1 MLGENAER
9 RRAAPISS
17 ATEWKR
23 FLKISSSAELTRM
36 ISGSAGAPPAP
47 CSASLH
53 YQIRILVHA
62 AAPVWWDNR
71 GRAVLDDDCGP
82 PEPGAGPQSLALVE
96 SGVPGALAEP
106 DRLPLHEG
114 ATYPCGW
121 SPASGAGGRAGG
133 GSGRQAP
140 SGEFSG
146 RDAPDARD
154 GQQHGL

>member
-82 PEPGAGPQSLALVE
+82 LEPGAGPQWLALVE
-96 SGVPGALAEP
+96 SGVQGAV
-106 DRLPLHEG
+106 G
-114 ATYPCGW
+114 ATD
-121 SPASGAGGRAGG
+121 RRTLLEG
-133 GSGRQAP
+133 GSDSMGPR
-140 SGEFSG
+140 S
-146 RDAPDARD
+146 
-154 GQQHGL
+154 